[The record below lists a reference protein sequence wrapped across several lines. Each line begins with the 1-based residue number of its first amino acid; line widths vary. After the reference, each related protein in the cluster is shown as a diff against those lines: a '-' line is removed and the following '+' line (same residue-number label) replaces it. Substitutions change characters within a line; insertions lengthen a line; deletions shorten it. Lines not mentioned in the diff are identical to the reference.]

1 MKEEKSE
8 QKLDIQMIEEFIDTG
23 YEELNFWYKIT
34 YHLQDYVWLAILVGV
49 AGGYLAGMTFGKF
62 W

>member
-1 MKEEKSE
+1 MDEKEPKDYSSFEE
-8 QKLDIQMIEEFIDTG
+8 MFVEGMDKLS
-23 YEELNFWYKIT
+23 LWSKIT